1 MIAKE
6 GPDRQRRFLGVIGE
20 AIHKREA
27 ALLGVCLIAAIVAQ
41 YLLDKTESLAL
52 AGALYLGAA
61 IAFVLIYHEQS
72 MEASERGSVSEETR
86 VRWGWVALAGLCGL
100 LAFPR
105 FKGNL
110 YSGAGTLWWVT
121 GLICLGIASWR
132 GGSPRLLL
140 RRSAEEPT
148 PCQGLTVTWAQ
159 VALLGIMLVGAFFR
173 FHKIDTIPLEM
184 GCDLPHIYNNIR
196 LVLRKEFLVFFP
208 SYPGREGLFFYLA
221 APFCRLFGLNHT
233 TIKMSSALVGVSTI
247 PVVYL
252 LGKELYD
259 RQVGLYAAF
268 FLSVSHWHVI
278 LTRVGFRAC
287 TVPLMVSLV
296 WYFMVR
302 GLKMQRTWFFA
313 LSGFFVGVGLYS
325 YNSFMIVP
333 LMVVLILLTSFL
345 VGRGRVLLKNWSNVL
360 ILVLVAVYVFIPL
373 GRYAFED
380 PKTYFY
386 RAATRITGLEVA
398 LPGDILMTLVT
409 NVRKA
414 LLMFNYRGDG
424 VFIANVPDMRE
435 LGFFS
440 AALFVLGLAYVV
452 WRWRRGHNASV
463 LISLLVMLLP
473 TIFSL
478 AFPHEVPNAIRA
490 IGALPAAVILPAV
503 ALGMTTRRFA
513 ALYPYDGTRETG
525 ITVTVDGVSKWA
537 WRWHSARLWR
547 YALGGL
553 LAAALV
559 AETWMLYPTYFDA
572 YLAHLPN
579 HNYSISLAMAQAID
593 DFSDDGESYIKVAPY
608 WYDGNAVRTQLQ
620 REDQSWHNELI
631 VLNADQPPLRGELG
645 KFMVIVHPQDA
656 EAQQLL
662 QQAFPSGLALTHLDN
677 DGRVAFITFYG
688 REYAAHGER

>member
-1 MIAKE
+1 MVDDRGMIAKE
-6 GPDRQRRFLGVIGE
+6 GQDRSRRFFGMVGE

-27 ALLGVCLIAAIVAQ
+27 ALLGACLIAAIVAQ

-61 IAFVLIYHEQS
+61 IAFVLLYHEQP
-72 MEASERGSVSEETR
+72 MEASEMGPLAERTR
-86 VRWGWVALAGLCGL
+86 VRWGWVVLAGLCSL

-110 YSGAGTLWWVT
+110 YSGAGTLLWVA
-121 GLICLGIASWR
+121 GLICLGIASW
-132 GGSPRLLL
+132 GSGSPR
-140 RRSAEEPT
+140 RNVEKPMQGRV
-148 PCQGLTVTWAQ
+148 PCRGLTVTWAQ
-159 VALLGIMLVGAFFR
+159 VVLLGIMLVGAFFR
-173 FHKIDTIPLEM
+173 FYKIDTIPLEM

-233 TIKMSSALVGVSTI
+233 TIKMSSALIGVSTI

-268 FLSVSHWHVI
+268 FMSVSHWHVI

-296 WYFMVR
+296 WYFVVR
-302 GLKMQRTWFFA
+302 GLKTQRTWFFA
-313 LSGFFVGVGLYS
+313 LSGFFLGAGLYS

-398 LPGDILMTLVT
+398 LPQDILMTLLT

-414 LLMFNYRGDG
+414 LLMFNYRGDS
-424 VFIANVPDMRE
+424 VFIANVPDLRE

-440 AALFVLGLAYVV
+440 SALFVLGLAYVV

-463 LISLLVMLLP
+463 IVSLLVMLLP
-473 TIFSL
+473 TIFAL
-478 AFPHEVPNAIRA
+478 AFPNEVPNAIRA

-503 ALGMTTRRFA
+503 ALGVATRRFA
-513 ALYPYDGTRETG
+513 ALYPSDRTRQMG
-525 ITVTVDGVSKWA
+525 VLVTVDGASKWA
-537 WRWHSARLWR
+537 WHFVWPWR
-547 YALGGL
+547 YLLGALL
-553 LAAALV
+553 VVALAAEA
-559 AETWMLYPTYFDA
+559 WMLYPTYFDD
-572 YLAHLPN
+572 YLEHLPN

-593 DFSDDGESYIKVAPY
+593 DFADDGESYIKVMPY
-608 WYDGNAVRTQLQ
+608 WYDGNAVRAQLQ

-631 VLNADQPPLRGELG
+631 ALNADQPPLRGALG
-645 KFMVIVHPQDA
+645 KFMVIMHPQDS

-662 QQAFPSGLALTHLDN
+662 QRAFPRGVALTHLDN
-677 DGRVAFITFYG
+677 DGHVAFITFYG
-688 REYAAHGER
+688 ER